1 MIEIED
7 LPSPLPLACS
17 TCCEPLTWVYVHHL
31 QRNIAVIPLREP
43 DRFSFRIHTCD
54 LKPDRTWRYIQ
65 LVSPETTTKGRSE
78 ARLVA
83 VQAMKKLN
91 EKENRR
97 G

>member
-17 TCCEPLTWVYVHHL
+17 TCMQPLTWVYVHHL
-31 QRNIAVIPLREP
+31 QRNVAVIPLGEP

-54 LKPDRTWRYIQ
+54 IKPERTWRYIQ
-65 LVSPETTTKGRSE
+65 LVPPETTERGRSE

-83 VQAMKKLN
+83 VQALKKLN
-91 EKENRR
+91 EKGGGRP
-97 G
+97 